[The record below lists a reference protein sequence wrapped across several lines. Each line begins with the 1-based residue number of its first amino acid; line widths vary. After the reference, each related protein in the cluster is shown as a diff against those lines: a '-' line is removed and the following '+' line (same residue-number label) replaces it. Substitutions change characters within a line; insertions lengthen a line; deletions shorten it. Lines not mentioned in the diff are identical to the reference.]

1 MLSTT
6 SKYALRA
13 VVAISQQPDD
23 ALVLGRELATKVGI
37 PRHYLSKVLGTLT
50 RIGILA
56 AARGTKGGY
65 RLARSPAHIAL
76 AEIVEAFGASPR
88 EPRCVL
94 DERHLCGSDQAC
106 KAHTRWAGVQSAL
119 TNFLEGTHVADLSN
133 EEIKHGARGRKE
145 GLAARGRE
153 TSHAS
158 LSHRTV
164 TADRVSPL
172 KSKSHRGGT
181 KHG

>member
-6 SKYALRA
+6 SRYALRA

-50 RIGILA
+50 RIGILT

-65 RLARSPAHIAL
+65 RLARSPAQIAL
-76 AEIVEAFGASPR
+76 AEIVEAFGAFHG

-94 DERHLCGSDQAC
+94 DERRPCGSDHTC
-106 KAHTRWAGVQSAL
+106 KAHARWAGVQSAF
-119 TNFLEGTHVADLSN
+119 TDFLEGTYVADLSIGKL
-133 EEIKHGARGRKE
+133 EHGVRDRKE
-145 GLAARGRE
+145 GGIALGRQ
-153 TSHAS
+153 TVPQN
-158 LSHRTV
+158 LSHRNV
-164 TADRVSPL
+164 AADKISPL
-172 KSKSHRGGT
+172 KSKSRRGGT